1 MSLADLIRGNGF
13 EHIATATFATDAT
26 HRAPEPENPGPEG
39 PTVATVAT
47 VAVASPPDVETDTR
61 RTCNDCT
68 ELVRGHC
75 RAAAR
80 GELAH
85 AARRYEPIPDRL
97 HRCLS
102 YRPGPGDTDR
112 RPGPERYP
120 GMARKA
126 ASTTTG
132 DPRP

>member
-1 MSLADLIRGNGF
+1 MGAYLERLKNLATPPRGHLINQNN
-13 EHIATATFATDAT
+13 
-26 HRAPEPENPGPEG
+26 PEPDGSLGFLGAVPGMFEKII
-39 PTVATVAT
+39 
-47 VAVASPPDVETDTR
+47 DTR

-120 GMARKA
+120 GMSRKA
-126 ASTTTG
+126 AMEQAA
-132 DPRP
+132 